1 MLSTTTKFRDQNP
14 KVYSAVIQALE
25 EANKTIVA
33 DKKTAAEMFLSTTT
47 QKGFS
52 VKEIVDVLSDPTSRF
67 TTTPE
72 NILKY
77 ANFMREIGS
86 IRNTPAS
93 WKDLFFPEIHS
104 APGS

>member
-1 MLSTTTKFRDQNP
+1 M
-14 KVYSAVIQALE
+14 QALE
-25 EANKTIVA
+25 EANKGIVA
-33 DKKTAAEMFLSTTT
+33 DKTAAAELFLSTTT

-52 VKEIVDVLSDPTSRF
+52 VKEIVEVLSDATSKF

-72 NILKY
+72 NIMKY
-77 ANFMREIGS
+77 ANFMNEIGS
-86 IRNTPAS
+86 IRNKPST